1 MKQSLLKF
9 LCLCTA
15 LTSSVMG
22 AAAHEFSPH
31 ADARAAPSAYMMRY
45 SESHDPTGAHD
56 PTVVNVFIFP
66 GFDAR
71 SGASIDARALRH
83 WLDSAAAAMTREAEE
98 LRSPPATGASP
109 MPTKVSFSGI
119 TKLTAI
125 SGKIKADCAAD
136 GAFELDF
143 SDKSLNAFEIADF
156 VTMITSDEMRAYL
169 PKITRLNFHNN
180 LMGLRGLQ
188 YLIPLLELDTLEV
201 VDISG
206 NRIDSNDIKNFG
218 TVEGDDEEMDRD
230 ERVVLSLD
238 VREKMVKKLI
248 WIPKSYF
255 NPSDASINP
264 SGPGITSEVIQR
276 HRQHYGLVTH

>member
-22 AAAHEFSPH
+22 AATHEFSPH
-31 ADARAAPSAYMMRY
+31 AEARAAPAAYMMRY

-56 PTVVNVFIFP
+56 PTVVNIFIFP

-71 SGASIDARALRH
+71 SGASIDTRALRH

-98 LRSPPATGASP
+98 LRSPLVTGASH
-109 MPTKVSFSGI
+109 MPTKVNFPDI
-119 TKLTAI
+119 TELAAI
-125 SGKIKADCAAD
+125 SAKIKTDCAAD

-230 ERVVLSLD
+230 ERIMLSPD

-276 HRQHYGLVTH
+276 HRQHYDLVTH